1 MRVVYFSKKRVVSL
15 LMGLAV
21 AALSSACGV
30 KPASTEAASAAA
42 PSAAESSAAPSAA
55 VSSQASSAAGSET
68 SSAAAP
74 AELKKLVIAEPV
86 HLIGYLPLYL
96 AQREGYFK
104 EQGLDVKVIQ
114 ATGGTHVTAVV
125 SGDAWGVIG
134 GVDSNAL
141 ANKNNSDPIT
151 SVVNCV
157 NRANVYLFAKK
168 GAAPKSS
175 SQEDLKA
182 FLKGKKIVAGRHGG
196 SPNLLTRYLLI
207 NLGMDPDKDVHL
219 IENADAST
227 VVAMLQN
234 GAGDIGNGA
243 EPQICEGISKGIWS
257 EPFYKCT
264 DMGDFSYSV
273 LSVKK
278 STIAKDPQTV
288 QKFVN
293 AIVKALKTVQSDKDT
308 AQKVLKEEFPT
319 LTADAMKASLDRAYG
334 DSLWSPDGMISEQA
348 VKTDMDM
355 LIKTGIYK
363 GDYSYDKLVDMQFV
377 KNADVK

>member
-1 MRVVYFSKKRVVSL
+1 MRVVHFSKKRVASL

-30 KPASTEAASAAA
+30 KPASTGANSAAA
-42 PSAAESSAAPSAA
+42 PSAAESSATPSAA
-55 VSSQASSAAGSET
+55 VSSQASSVAGSEA

-168 GAAPKSS
+168 GTAPKSG

-278 STIAKDPQTV
+278 STIAKDPATV

-319 LTADAMKASLDRAYG
+319 LTADAIKASLDRAYG
-334 DSLWSPDGMISEQA
+334 DSLWSPDGVISEQA

-377 KNADVK
+377 KNVK